1 MARKLT
7 ETKQKRVKEAIYIKA
22 DNFGYM
28 TAGRIESG
36 KFMDDL
42 VDDPEVGGILKDY
55 MTKERVRTYIK
66 DGVLNAYT
74 KQKNRHVLAS
84 KTPEDTVR
92 NLFAVEAQIIQECKA
107 KNKGLFVLRASNGD
121 IFVVS
126 SGTTLKWETA
136 LKKAL
141 ELIARE
147 PGLTINANK
156 PRICLRL
163 SELSQLL
170 TDADRDHIRTAL
182 GAIGVKAIFCSNE

>member
-1 MARKLT
+1 M
-7 ETKQKRVKEAIYIKA
+7 
-22 DNFGYM
+22 
-28 TAGRIESG
+28 
-36 KFMDDL
+36 
-42 VDDPEVGGILKDY
+42 
-55 MTKERVRTYIK
+55 
-66 DGVLNAYT
+66 
-74 KQKNRHVLAS
+74 
-84 KTPEDTVR
+84 
-92 NLFAVEAQIIQECKA
+92 
-107 KNKGLFVLRASNGD
+107 LRASNGD

-182 GAIGVKAIFCSNE
+182 GAIGVKDA